1 MNNQNQNAGKIRE
14 AVMKELGLEK
24 LSQEKQEELIA
35 KMGEVVLKKMFL
47 ETVEKL
53 DGDGRKHFERML
65 EEKRT
70 PEEIEEFLKVKIPDY
85 DEILKKIV
93 MDLKEDLKKAI

>member
-14 AVMKELGLEK
+14 AIMKELGLEK

-35 KMGEVVLKKMFL
+35 KMGEVILKKMFL

-53 DGDGRKHFERML
+53 DEDGRKHFERML